1 MQCNGRRHTSPASAA
16 STAAA
21 VDHHHLGWT
30 MHLSGLYVINGD
42 YVSSGGVFLKSMGG
56 AQTIGKR
63 VGQSKRVRRARQ
75 GVLILK
81 THVLVGQKWG
91 LSLRALVGPARDHS
105 LPRLPSRLLLSS
117 FSRFLQE
124 PDFLIGSYSSQHSAP
139 KQSQPKQSSSQLT
152 TIPTFQ
158 HSNFPTRS
166 ATMSQD

>member
-1 MQCNGRRHTSPASAA
+1 
-16 STAAA
+16 
-21 VDHHHLGWT
+21 
-30 MHLSGLYVINGD
+30 MHLSGRYAINGD
-42 YVSSGGVFLKSMGG
+42 YVNSGGVFLKSMSG

-63 VGQSKRVRRARQ
+63 VGQSGRVQHARQ

-124 PDFLIGSYSSQHSAP
+124 PDFLIGSYSSQLSAFST
-139 KQSQPKQSSSQLT
+139 KAIATKAIIESIDQPYPHFN
-152 TIPTFQ
+152 IPTFHLVQ
-158 HSNFPTRS
+158 QPCLRIRCPFPSTCP
-166 ATMSQD
+166 